1 MGVNAASSSTV
12 QQKIYTRKPSASTPP
27 HSSPPEPTKL
37 DTHRLFEI
45 MTNFQPQGPDTDSG
59 TAETRSRQANEAA
72 SPRLDAQAPSRL
84 PDPDR
89 NLPVPIQSHVISTI
103 LTPALRLWLR
113 SQAEQAEDLYLLIEG
128 GDRQL
133 LKGLVP
139 RVTISAKNVLYKG
152 LYLSRITLVG
162 RGIKVNFGQILRRKP
177 LRLERTIP
185 VQAEVQLTQEDLN
198 DSLQS
203 PLLSIAII
211 DFLVDLLR
219 AGAAPD
225 LVDPSGKKAIVLD
238 NLRAK
243 IAPGVLT
250 LRADLISAT
259 QGTATPFVLRTG
271 LRAVNGRQL
280 LLQNPEWLPTPNA
293 KRGLALHDLD
303 EFPLDLGSDVEI
315 QELVLGDRVLTCRGK
330 INVVPEG

>member
-1 MGVNAASSSTV
+1 VEQV
-12 QQKIYTRKPSASTPP
+12 
-27 HSSPPEPTKL
+27 
-37 DTHRLFEI
+37 D
-45 MTNFQPQGPDTDSG
+45 D
-59 TAETRSRQANEAA
+59 
-72 SPRLDAQAPSRL
+72 
-84 PDPDR
+84 
-89 NLPVPIQSHVISTI
+89 
-103 LTPALRLWLR
+103 LT
-113 SQAEQAEDLYLLIEG
+113 LLIEG

-133 LKGLVP
+133 LTGLVP
-139 RVTISAKNVLYKG
+139 RVTIAAKNAIYQG
-152 LYLSRITLVG
+152 LYLSRMTLVG
-162 RGIKVNFGQILRRKP
+162 RGIKVNFGQILRGKP

-203 PLLSIAII
+203 PLLSIAVI
-211 DFLVDLLR
+211 DFLINLLR

-225 LVDPSGKKAIVLD
+225 LIDPSGKKAIVLD

-271 LRAVNGRQL
+271 LRAVNGQQL

-293 KRGLALHDLD
+293 KRGLALHDLQD
-303 EFPLDLGSDVEI
+303 FPLDLGSDVDI

-330 INVVPEG
+330 INVVPES